1 MCPARGNNGKQGT
14 SRGILQVA
22 AIDTVMGNRQGLRN
36 WPTRLARAWFC
47 EVCFVLFIAT
57 NASVAVAQDAAWKTG
72 PAVRKELETPL
83 GLTWSERSAREGLSN
98 LAQSTGVAIWLDR
111 RIDPDRKLTLK
122 VADEPLNLVLLR
134 VAEQL
139 GGGVTLVGSVV
150 YLGPKETTAVIAT
163 LATLRRQDVQK
174 IEAAARAKLVR
185 SEAWRWEELAE
196 PRELLATLAER
207 GGVTVQN
214 AELMPHDL
222 WPAGDFPAT
231 PWTER
236 MTLLLAGFG
245 LSYEFADRGTAIRL
259 VPLPKEVTY
268 EKAYT
273 PRGDARD
280 AAAQLARLTPHA
292 KIEVEGSRLLVE
304 ASAEDHDKIDRLLKG
319 ERVKTAV
326 ATPGEQRYSL
336 TVENQPAGAVVK
348 TVATQL
354 KRELKFSP
362 EIREKLAM
370 NVSFVAKDVP
380 LDGLL
385 RKALAPLGLSY
396 KLDATTLEIVAAE

>member
-1 MCPARGNNGKQGT
+1 M
-14 SRGILQVA
+14 A
-22 AIDTVMGNRQGLRN
+22 AIDTVLGNRQGLRN
-36 WPTRLARAWFC
+36 WPTRLARALFC
-47 EVCFVLFIAT
+47 KACCAWIIAT
-57 NASVAVAQDAAWKTG
+57 IASDAVAQEVTWKTG

-83 GLTWSERSAREGLSN
+83 GLTWSERNAREGLSN
-98 LAQSTGVAIWLDR
+98 LAKSTGVAIWLDR

-122 VADEPLNLVLLR
+122 VAEEPLNLVLLR

-139 GGGVTLVGSVV
+139 GGGVTIVGSVV
-150 YLGPKETTAVIAT
+150 YIGPKETTAVIAT

-174 IEAAARAKLVR
+174 LEASARAKLVR
-185 SEAWRWEELAE
+185 SEAWHWEELAE
-196 PRELLATLAER
+196 PRELLKTLAER

-214 AELMPHDL
+214 GDLLPHDL
-222 WPAGDFPAT
+222 WPAGDFPAM

-280 AAAQLARLTPHA
+280 AAAQLERLMPHA

-326 ATPGEQRYSL
+326 ATAGEQRYSL
-336 TVENQPAGAVVK
+336 AVENQPAGAVVK

-354 KRELKFSP
+354 KRELKYSP

-380 LDGLL
+380 LDELL
-385 RKALAPLGLSY
+385 KKAIGPLGLSY
-396 KLDATTLEIVAAE
+396 KLDEMTLEIIVEP

>member
-1 MCPARGNNGKQGT
+1 M
-14 SRGILQVA
+14 A
-22 AIDTVMGNRQGLRN
+22 AIDTVMSNRQGLRN
-36 WPTRLARAWFC
+36 RPTRLARALFC
-47 EVCFVLFIAT
+47 EVICVAFLGFLIAT
-57 NASVAVAQDAAWKTG
+57 NASVAVAQEVAWKTG
-72 PAVRKELETPL
+72 PAVRQELETPL

-98 LAQSTGVAIWLDR
+98 LAKSTGVAIWLDR
-111 RIDPDRKLTLK
+111 RIDPDRKLTIK

-150 YLGPKETTAVIAT
+150 YIGPKETTAVIAT

-174 IEAAARAKLVR
+174 IEASLRAKFVR
-185 SEAWRWEELAE
+185 SEVWRWEELAE
-196 PRELLATLAER
+196 PRELLTALAER
-207 GGVTVQN
+207 GGVRVLN
-214 AELMPHDL
+214 GDLVPHDL
-222 WPAGDFPAT
+222 WPAGDFPAM

-245 LSYEFADRGTAIRL
+245 LSYEFADHGTAIRL

-268 EKAYT
+268 EKTYT

-280 AAAQLARLTPHA
+280 AAAQLKRLTPHA
-292 KIEVEGSRLLVE
+292 KIEVEGSRLVVE

-336 TVENQPAGAVVK
+336 TVENQPAVAVVK

-354 KRELKFSP
+354 KRELKYAP

-370 NVSFVAKDVP
+370 SVTFVAKDVP
-380 LDGLL
+380 LDELL
-385 RKALAPLGLSY
+385 KKALAPLGLSY
-396 KLDATTLEIVAAE
+396 KLDAVTLEIVAEP